1 MKENIMIKNKRNRQE
16 SAIKRLEKTLTLHEA
31 NTELTKRI
39 LEDKEKTKTSD
50 EIEKLRQ
57 KKIERTKITIENT
70 KKNMK

>member
-1 MKENIMIKNKRNRQE
+1 MIKNKRNRQE
-16 SAIKRLEKTLTLHEA
+16 SAIKRLENTLTLHEA

-39 LEDKEKTKTSD
+39 LEDKGKTKTSD

-57 KKIERTKITIENT
+57 KKIERTKITIKNT